1 MQLHYCNIYV
11 VVQVFYPEP
20 IILSYEGLTNYCGA
34 THDVT
39 ILITGFLGC
48 DTLNGLFA
56 ITAVDYR
63 LFIKLFFENQT
74 CFEMT

>member
-20 IILSYEGLTNYCGA
+20 ILSYEGLTNYCV

-39 ILITGFLGC
+39 INIADLA
-48 DTLNGLFA
+48 DTKWPNFVLARKIYDIDGDGISRVN
-56 ITAVDYR
+56 
-63 LFIKLFFENQT
+63 
-74 CFEMT
+74 